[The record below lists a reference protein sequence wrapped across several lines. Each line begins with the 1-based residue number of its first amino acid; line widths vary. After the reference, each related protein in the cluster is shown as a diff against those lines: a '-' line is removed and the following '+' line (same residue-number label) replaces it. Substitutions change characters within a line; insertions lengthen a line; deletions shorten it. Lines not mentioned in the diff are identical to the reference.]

1 MKNMFYENI
10 IIGAGPIGLY
20 LASKINNC
28 LLLEA
33 TNKVGGQLINLYP
46 EKEII
51 DIPNMPSIKAK
62 DYISFLVSNI
72 DKNKIKTNEKVVDV
86 IQGDIIK
93 VITNNAEYH
102 CKNLIICTGLG
113 FSSPRKLGLENED
126 TCSNIIY
133 HLKDYMFLKNKRVA
147 IFGGGDSALDWA
159 KTLSQISPYVSL
171 IHRRDEFRGN
181 ADTIKGIKNLSTYL
195 SYVPKELIKED
206 KKASK
211 IVIHN
216 LKNDSDIELPVDY
229 ILVNFGNIAELT
241 NFNLEQQNGFLKTD
255 NNFTVAKNIYACGDC
270 ISYENKKRRIA
281 PGIDEA
287 NKILKIIG

>member
-20 LASKINNC
+20 LAGKLNDC

-33 TNKVGGQLINLYP
+33 TDKIGGQLINLYP
-46 EKEII
+46 EKDIV
-51 DIPNMPSIKAK
+51 DIPDIPTIKAK
-62 DYISFLVSNI
+62 DYIALLLKI
-72 DKNKIKTNEKVVDV
+72 IKKEAIKTNEKVINV
-86 IQGDIIK
+86 QQNEDI
-93 VITNNAEYH
+93 VVVTNNNEYH

-113 FSSPRKLGLENED
+113 FYSPRKLGLENED
-126 TCSNIIY
+126 ICSNIIY

-159 KTLSQISPYVSL
+159 KTLSTISPYISL

-181 ADTIKGIKNLSTYL
+181 PETIRDAKNLSIYL
-195 SYVPKELIKED
+195 SYIPKELVIED
-206 KKASK
+206 NKASK

-216 LKNDSDIELPVDY
+216 LKNDTNTELPVDY
-229 ILVNFGNIAELT
+229 IFVNFGNVAELLDF
-241 NFNLEQQNGFLKTD
+241 NFEKQNGFFKINDDLTI
-255 NNFTVAKNIYACGDC
+255 TKNIYACGDC
-270 ISYENKKRRIA
+270 INYENKKRRIA
-281 PGIDEA
+281 PGIEEA